1 MRIRT
6 LKPEFWKHFHMAQ
19 LPPETRLLA
28 IGLLNYAD
36 DEGYFRA
43 HPALIR
49 GELMPYTE
57 KSSHIPKM
65 LEALQSIGFLT
76 LYITDQGEPM
86 GHVTNFLEH
95 QRINRPTASKHSR
108 KTQPQLTET
117 SVSAQLSLT
126 DSSLLEREQ
135 GTGKGKGNGILS
147 APDGAGPNGDG
158 AAKASADE
166 LEPGSGQKKKKG
178 VAAREGIQPLA
189 WSPETGWLGFTQDLW
204 DEFALAYPACD
215 IRRQMLA
222 MEQWLK
228 ANPAKARKSNWRK
241 FVTSWLVKE
250 QDRGGD
256 LRGMPQPAWSGL
268 GAKNDG
274 GSSKPLLTIEDA
286 PAGHEQAMEA
296 LFGEQWREMCPAWP
310 QMTAS
315 DKGQVRAW
323 LRQHGKEAA

>member
-6 LKPEFWKHFHMAQ
+6 LKPEFWKHFRMAQ
-19 LPPETRLLA
+19 LPAETRLLA

-43 HPALIR
+43 HPSLIR

-76 LYITDQGEPM
+76 LYVSDQGEPM

-108 KTQPQLTET
+108 KTQPQLTES
-117 SVSAQLSLT
+117 SVSAQPSLT
-126 DSSLLEREQ
+126 ESSLLEKEQ
-135 GTGKGKGNGILS
+135 GTGKGKRNGILS
-147 APDGAGPNGDG
+147 APDGAGPSGDG
-158 AAKASADE
+158 AAEASAAE
-166 LEPGSGQKKKKG
+166 LELGSGQKKKKG
-178 VAAREGIQPLA
+178 GAALEGIQPLA
-189 WSPETGWLGFTQDLW
+189 WSPDTGWQGFTQDLW

-241 FVTSWLVKE
+241 FVTNWLAKE

-268 GAKNDG
+268 GAKNEGG
-274 GSSKPLLTIEDA
+274 GSTPLLTIEDA
-286 PAGHEQAMEA
+286 PAGHEQAMQA

-315 DKGQVRAW
+315 DKSQVRAW
-323 LRQHGKEAA
+323 LREHGKEAA

>member
-6 LKPEFWKHFHMAQ
+6 LKPEFWKHFRMAH
-19 LPPETRLLA
+19 LPAETRLLA

-43 HPALIR
+43 HPSLIR

-76 LYITDQGEPM
+76 LYNTDHGEPM

-95 QRINRPTASKHSR
+95 QRINRPTASKHSCDV
-108 KTQPQLTET
+108 QLQLIES
-117 SVSAQLSLT
+117 SVSVPLSLT
-126 DSSLLEREQ
+126 DDSQWEREQ
-135 GTGKGKGNGILS
+135 GTGKWKWNGNGMLS
-147 APDGAGPNGDG
+147 APDGAGPSGDG
-158 AAKASADE
+158 SAQVSPADPSE
-166 LEPGSGQKKKKG
+166 GSGQKKNKG
-178 VAAREGIQPLA
+178 GAARDALA
-189 WSPETGWLGFTQDLW
+189 WTPEGGWTGFTSNLW
-204 DEFALAYPACD
+204 EGLSRAYPACD

-228 ANPAKARKSNWRK
+228 ANPARARKSNWRK
-241 FVTSWLVKE
+241 FVTSWLAKE

-268 GAKNDG
+268 GAKKEG
-274 GSSKPLLTIEDA
+274 GALLTIEQ
-286 PAGHEQAMEA
+286 PPVGYEQAMAA
-296 LFGEQWREMCPAWP
+296 LFGEEWQQICPAWP

-315 DKGQVRAW
+315 DKSQVRAW
-323 LRQHGKEAA
+323 LREHGKEAA

>member
-6 LKPEFWKHFHMAQ
+6 LKPEFWKHFRMAH
-19 LPPETRLLA
+19 LPAETRLLA

-43 HPALIR
+43 HPSLIR

-76 LYITDQGEPM
+76 LYNTDHGEPM

-108 KTQPQLTET
+108 KTHPQLTES
-117 SVSAQLSLT
+117 SVIAQPSLT

-147 APDGAGPNGDG
+147 APDGAGPSGDG
-158 AAKASADE
+158 SAQVSPADPSE
-166 LEPGSGQKKKKG
+166 GSGQKKKKG
-178 VAAREGIQPLA
+178 GAARDALA
-189 WSPETGWLGFTQDLW
+189 WTPEGGWTGFTGDLW
-204 DEFALAYPACD
+204 DELSQAYPACD

-228 ANPAKARKSNWRK
+228 ANPVKARKSNWRK
-241 FVTSWLVKE
+241 FVTNWLAKE

-256 LRGMPQPAWSGL
+256 LRGMPPPAWSGAL
-268 GAKNDG
+268 APSTAPQ
-274 GSSKPLLTIEDA
+274 SSIPVPPE
-286 PAGHEQAMEA
+286 GHEQAMAA
-296 LFGEQWREMCPAWP
+296 LFGEEWQQICPAWP

-315 DKGQVRAW
+315 DKAQVRAW
-323 LRQHGKEAA
+323 LREHGKEAA